1 MGYAFSH
8 GPIRSVHPAPRALT
22 GMNQAPRAHRAVFI
36 TFEGI
41 EGCGKTTQAKLLA
54 KRLREEGQQ
63 AILTAEPG
71 GTVLGR
77 ALRAAL
83 LNPARTVDP
92 IAEWLLFE
100 ADRAQ
105 HVRETIQPLLR
116 RGVTVICDRF
126 SDSTRAYQGIGR
138 GLGLDQVDRVDRA
151 ATGGLKPDLTFL
163 LDLPVREGLARAASR
178 GKLTRI
184 ERERTRFHTK
194 IRDAFLV
201 LATREPG
208 RIKVVDGR
216 LDRPHAAEVVWK
228 HVAAVLGRK
237 AR

>member
-1 MGYAFSH
+1 MHSR
-8 GPIRSVHPAPRALT
+8 I
-22 GMNQAPRAHRAVFI
+22 HRPLFI

-41 EGCGKTTQAKLLA
+41 EGCGKTTQARLLA
-54 KRLREEGQQ
+54 ARLRREGHR

-71 GTVLGR
+71 GTRLGR
-77 ALRAAL
+77 AVRAAL

-92 IAEWLLFE
+92 VAEWLLFE

-105 HVRETIQPLLR
+105 HVRETIQPTLR
-116 RGVTVICDRF
+116 RGVTVVCDRF

-151 ATGGLKPDLTFL
+151 ATGGLKPDRTFL
-163 LDLPVREGLARAASR
+163 LDLPVREGLARAARR
-178 GKLTRI
+178 GKLTRLDL
-184 ERERTRFHTK
+184 ERARFHEK
-194 IRDAFLV
+194 IRAAFLV

-216 LDRPHAAEVVWK
+216 LGRPEASEVVWR
-228 HVAAVLGRK
+228 HVETALRH
-237 AR
+237 RHP